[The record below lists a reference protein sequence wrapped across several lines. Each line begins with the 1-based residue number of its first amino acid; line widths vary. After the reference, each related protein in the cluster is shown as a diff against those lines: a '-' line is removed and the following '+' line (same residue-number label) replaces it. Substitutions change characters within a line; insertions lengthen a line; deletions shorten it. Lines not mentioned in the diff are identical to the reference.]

1 MATTART
8 NAMDKE
14 RSAALAQMDL
24 AKILRAYVQQ
34 MVDEVQGYKAL
45 LLDKETMRIVSTLY
59 GRTELADH
67 SVVHIERVDAA
78 AGGAGAAEGKE
89 HMELKA
95 VVFVRP
101 TRENITLLKR
111 ELRQPRFQSYHLFFS
126 HLVPQMYLQD
136 LAEADASKELIQAVQ
151 EFYGDFMALDA
162 HHFLVPVAGADI
174 LINPR
179 AIVQSAAPSEYEV
192 VDRLVQGLS
201 GLFLALRRRPVIRY
215 QRNSEYAR
223 RLAESLYSLTYKQ
236 QVGVFDFGSH
246 RASPVVLLVDR
257 RDDPVTP
264 LLTQWTYQA
273 MIHELLG
280 IRDGT
285 VVLDTPKVPEQN
297 REVVLDAASDEFYA
311 RHRYSN
317 YGEVGLAVK
326 EAVEKFGAASALHRQ
341 VTSLEDMRRF
351 IMEHSDFSRAQGV
364 VSKHVNV
371 MSALSE
377 QIGARHLMDVSTIEQ
392 ELANPA
398 ATLSAASTYD
408 TLADL
413 LRKQG
418 PGALADKDA
427 VRLVM
432 LYALRFEAEGPRV
445 RGLLDLLEA
454 SRLRDRNP
462 GLMAAAEGVLKY
474 GGTDRRA
481 GDLYGGGNILLKA
494 RNLVKGLQGVDN
506 VYTQHSPLLTN
517 TLGALRDGSLSTQLY
532 PFMGSTDEQM
542 AWAAAYKTRP
552 PSEAVVFMV
561 GGSTYEEA
569 KAVAEWN
576 AKQSGSG
583 SGGPQAPAGLGGA
596 PAAPMRVLLGGSS
609 VVNSDVF
616 LAALGA
622 GAGSAADLR

>member
-1 MATTART
+1 MASQARS
-8 NAMDKE
+8 NAVEKE

-24 AKILRAYVQQ
+24 TKILRAYVQQ
-34 MVDEVQGYKAL
+34 MVHEVQGYKAL

-67 SVVHIERVDAA
+67 GVVHVERLDAA
-78 AGGAGAAEGKE
+78 AGGEGKE

-101 TRENITLLKR
+101 TRENVTLLKR

-136 LAEADASKELIQAVQ
+136 LAEADAPKELIQAVQ

-162 HHFLVPVAGADI
+162 HHFVVPVAGAD
-174 LINPR
+174 LLVNPR
-179 AIVQSAAPSEYEV
+179 AAGQSGMPSEYEV

-246 RASPVVLLVDR
+246 RASPVVLLLDR

-264 LLTQWTYQA
+264 LLSQWTYQA

-285 VVLDTPKVPEQN
+285 VILDTSKVPEQY
-297 REVVLDAASDEFYA
+297 REVVLDASSDDFYA
-311 RHRYSN
+311 RHRHSN

-326 EAVEKFGAASALHRQ
+326 EAVEKFSAASAQHRQ
-341 VTSLEDMRRF
+341 VNSLEDMRRF
-351 IMEHSDFSRAQGV
+351 VMEHSDFSRAQSV

-377 QIGARHLMDVSTIEQ
+377 QIAARRLMDVSSIEQ

-398 ATLSAASTYD
+398 ASLSAASTYD

-418 PGALADKDA
+418 ASALADKDA

-432 LYALRFEAEGPRV
+432 LYALRFESEGTRV

-454 SRLRDRNP
+454 SRLRDRKP
-462 GLMAAAEGVLKY
+462 ALMAAAEGFISY
-474 GGTDRRA
+474 GGAERRA

-517 TLGALRDGSLSTQLY
+517 TLGAMKDGSLSTQHY
-532 PFMGSTDEQM
+532 PFMGTTDEQM

-552 PSEAVVFMV
+552 PSEAIVFVV

-576 AKQSGSG
+576 AKQGGSGSG
-583 SGGPQAPAGLGGA
+583 SSGPQAPAGLGGA
-596 PAAPMRVLLGGSS
+596 PPAPMRALLGGSG
-609 VVNSDVF
+609 VVNSDAF
-616 LAALGA
+616 LAALSA
-622 GAGSAADLR
+622 GASSGGFDLR